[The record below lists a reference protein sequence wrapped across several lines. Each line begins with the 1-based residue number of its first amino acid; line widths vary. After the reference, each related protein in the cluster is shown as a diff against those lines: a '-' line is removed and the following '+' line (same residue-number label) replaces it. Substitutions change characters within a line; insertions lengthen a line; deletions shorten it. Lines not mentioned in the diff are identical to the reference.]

1 MQAES
6 GLCPPRRLSSI
17 NSIRSSLT
25 FAVPGAEE
33 SYYSF
38 QQRKEMLVTQYTSPP
53 AMQLDPSKTYTATIQ
68 TNRGDIVIDL
78 YADKVPNTVNN
89 FVALAR
95 DGFYDG
101 VSFHRVIADFMVQ
114 GGDPTGS
121 GRGGP
126 GYRFNDEFHPEL
138 VHDGPGVLSMANA
151 GPNTNGSQFFITHVA
166 TNWLDNKHSVFGRV
180 RSGQDVVDA
189 IQQGDVMEKV
199 EIEES

>member
-1 MQAES
+1 MQ
-6 GLCPPRRLSSI
+6 I
-17 NSIRSSLT
+17 
-25 FAVPGAEE
+25 
-33 SYYSF
+33 
-38 QQRKEMLVTQYTSPP
+38 
-53 AMQLDPSKTYTATIQ
+53 DPSKSYTATIQ
-68 TNRGDIVIDL
+68 TSRGDIVIDL

>member
-1 MQAES
+1 M
-6 GLCPPRRLSSI
+6 
-17 NSIRSSLT
+17 
-25 FAVPGAEE
+25 
-33 SYYSF
+33 
-38 QQRKEMLVTQYTSPP
+38 TQYSSPP
-53 AMQLDPSKTYTATIQ
+53 AMQLDPKKAYTAKIK
-68 TNRGDIVIDL
+68 TNRGEIVIDL
-78 YADKVPNTVNN
+78 HADKVPNTVNN

-101 VSFHRVIADFMVQ
+101 ISFHRVIADFMVQ
-114 GGDPTGS
+114 SGDPTGS

-138 VHDGPGVLSMANA
+138 VHNGPGVLSMANA

-180 RSGQDVVDA
+180 RSGQDVVDS
-189 IQQGDVMEKV
+189 IQQGDVMERV